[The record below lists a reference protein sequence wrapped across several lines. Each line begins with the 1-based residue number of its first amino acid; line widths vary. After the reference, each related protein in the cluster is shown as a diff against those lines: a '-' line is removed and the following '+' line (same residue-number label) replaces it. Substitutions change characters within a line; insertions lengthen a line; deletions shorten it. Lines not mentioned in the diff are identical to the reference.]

1 MNTEFVGMKR
11 PVILRDELSVKHEEL
26 RKNSPQKFNQILSEK
41 VMGPLEIDR
50 ANHDDEVLFIDVQDG
65 KHLNRY

>member
-26 RKNSPQKFNQILSEK
+26 RKNSPQKFTQILSEK
-41 VMGPLEIDR
+41 VTDPLEIER
-50 ANHDDEVLFIDVQDG
+50 ANHEDEVLFIDVQDG
-65 KHLNRY
+65 KY